1 MRTSPRAALDY
12 VYTRYDCQGQV
23 FNIFSVAKL
32 HSYII
37 FDKYNFTTS

>member
-1 MRTSPRAALDY
+1 MRTSPQAALDY